1 MKKFGSWT
9 TIQSILAD
17 CGNGIYR
24 AIVMLVSIQNIQ
36 EKERWKTMT
45 ILEMYRDYR
54 KLQKTDNRMIEIIT
68 VLQDIYLNMT
78 PAQRKQAI
86 KEFGEI
92 KIKKY

>member
-1 MKKFGSWT
+1 
-9 TIQSILAD
+9 
-17 CGNGIYR
+17 
-24 AIVMLVSIQNIQ
+24 
-36 EKERWKTMT
+36 MT